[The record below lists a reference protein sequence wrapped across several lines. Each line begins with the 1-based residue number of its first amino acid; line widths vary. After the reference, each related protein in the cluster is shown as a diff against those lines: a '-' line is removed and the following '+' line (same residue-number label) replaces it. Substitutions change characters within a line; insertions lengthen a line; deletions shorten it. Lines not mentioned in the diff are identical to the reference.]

1 MFYVTFITK
10 HLFSLELEISLSI
23 DIIVHKQNEA
33 RTPVKTN
40 IDAPRSIYVEWLCYN
55 DLFIVPNSVRK
66 NPIVFVRELKLLVF
80 IRNIPRSCIR
90 TSIDSY
96 EIGLLRVFL
105 LDNIFK
111 IVLLLYNSLLHLL
124 LLTHLNVL
132 ALIDALKITETR
144 KEN

>member
-1 MFYVTFITK
+1 M
-10 HLFSLELEISLSI
+10 
-23 DIIVHKQNEA
+23 HKQNEA

-55 DLFIVPNSVRK
+55 DLFIVPNSVKK
-66 NPIVFVRELKLLVF
+66 NSIVYVRELKLLVF

-96 EIGLLRVFL
+96 KIGLLRVFL
-105 LDNIFK
+105 LDNVFK

>member
-1 MFYVTFITK
+1 MCYVSFITK
-10 HLFSLELEISLSI
+10 HLFSFELDISLSI
-23 DIIVHKQNEA
+23 DIIIHKQNEA

-40 IDAPRSIYVEWLCYN
+40 IDALRSIYVEWLCYIDKVLN
-55 DLFIVPNSVRK
+55 LFIVPNSVIISRLFLWE
-66 NPIVFVRELKLLVF
+66 NF
-80 IRNIPRSCIR
+80 NIPRSCIT
-90 TSIDSY
+90 TSINSY
-96 EIGLLRVFL
+96 KIGLLRVFL
-105 LDNIFK
+105 LDNVFK